1 VPSLKA
7 IRKRIQSV
15 QSTQKITRAMK
26 MVAGARLN
34 RAQTRITELRP
45 YAVKTQEVL
54 ASITASSSPAPAG
67 AEGGGYASSPALLG
81 AKVAV
86 VAGVAAGV
94 TVGAVAGA
102 LEGAGDVGWSEAAAH
117 PLLED
122 RPEKRV
128 LILVLTSDRG
138 LCGAF
143 NTNINKR
150 AEREWRERT
159 AAGQE
164 VKLVV
169 VGRKGR
175 DYMAR
180 RNAPVLEFLPGVW
193 DKLNLE
199 TAQQVG
205 RAVLGPFNRKEVDAI
220 YLVYNE
226 FKSAMT
232 QHVVGERL
240 IPVAPGA
247 AAAAPTS
254 DDASAPPTEYIFEP
268 DKGALLRQLLPMY
281 VDISILRALY
291 ESQASEFGAR
301 MTAMDAATKNA
312 KEMIGAL
319 TLQYNKAR
327 QASITKELME
337 IIGGSEALKE

>member
-7 IRKRIQSV
+7 IRKRIASV

-34 RAQTRITELRP
+34 RAQVRITELRP
-45 YAVKTQEVL
+45 YAVKTHDVL
-54 ASITASSSPAPAG
+54 AAISDQPQPSPAVEG
-67 AEGGGYASSPALLG
+67 MTEEGGWY
-81 AKVAV
+81 
-86 VAGVAAGV
+86 
-94 TVGAVAGA
+94 
-102 LEGAGDVGWSEAAAH
+102 EAPAH
-117 PLLED
+117 PLLVQ
-122 RPEKRV
+122 RPEQR
-128 LILVLTSDRG
+128 ILLVVLTSDRG

-150 AEREWRERT
+150 AEREWRAR
-159 AAGQE
+159 AANGQD
-164 VKLVV
+164 VQMVI

-175 DYMAR
+175 DYMTR
-180 RNAPVLEFLPGVW
+180 RGAPILAYLPGVW
-193 DKLNLE
+193 DNLGYD
-199 TAQQVG
+199 TAKVVG
-205 RAVLGPFNRKEVDAI
+205 DAILAPFNKKDVDAI

-232 QHVVGERL
+232 QMVVAERL
-240 IPVAPGA
+240 LPIAPREATPA
-247 AAAAPTS
+247 A
-254 DDASAPPTEYIFEP
+254 DAGEGDNKPPDFLFEP
-268 DKGALLRQLLPMY
+268 NREALLERLVPMY
-281 VDISILRALY
+281 VDISILRSLY
-291 ESQASEFGAR
+291 ESQASELGAR

-327 QASITKELME
+327 QAAITKELME

>member
-1 VPSLKA
+1 MPSLKA
-7 IRKRIQSV
+7 IRKRISSV

-34 RAQTRITELRP
+34 KAQQRILELRP
-45 YAVKTQEVL
+45 YAVKTQQVL
-54 ASITASSSPAPAG
+54 AEIAIDAALPTFE
-67 AEGGGYASSPALLG
+67 AEGGAPASPEA
-81 AKVAV
+81 
-86 VAGVAAGV
+86 
-94 TVGAVAGA
+94 T
-102 LEGAGDVGWSEAAAH
+102 EVGWEDKPAH
-117 PLLED
+117 PLLVG
-122 RPEKRV
+122 RVEKRV
-128 LILVLTSDRG
+128 LLVVLTSDRG

-150 AEREWRERT
+150 AEREWRERA

-164 VKLVV
+164 PKVML

-175 DYMAR
+175 DYMTR
-180 RNAPVLEFLPGVW
+180 RSAPILEFLPGVW
-193 DKLNLE
+193 DKLGLE
-199 TAQQVG
+199 TAQRIG
-205 RAVLGPFNRKEVDAI
+205 ASILAPFTRKEVDAI

-232 QHVVGERL
+232 QRVVVERL
-240 IPVAPGA
+240 LPVQQPEATDPA
-247 AAAAPTS
+247 AETS
-254 DDASAPPTEYIFEP
+254 GTPDFIFEP
-268 DKGALLRQLLPMY
+268 DKSALLERLVPMY

-291 ESQASEFGAR
+291 ESQASELGAR

-327 QASITKELME
+327 QAAITKELME